1 MRKAWKVKVISMV
14 TIQCSVRSVPRRASG
29 MSYEHWRAS
38 GVSYGYWGHCQG
50 GLRACLMDTGE
61 LRVCLMNT
69 GELRACLMDTGDTA
83 KEGFGHVLWT
93 PEIQTRYWH
102 FSRVGRVKNMC
113 TMDQNYRALILAHVS
128 LCTVTNFR
136 VNLAV
141 FLQKNGCWYEWHPK
155 VSLQFVKS
163 YQF

>member
-1 MRKAWKVKVISMV
+1 
-14 TIQCSVRSVPRRASG
+14 

-61 LRVCLMNT
+61 LRICLMNT

-93 PEIQTRYWH
+93 PETQTRY
-102 FSRVGRVKNMC
+102 
-113 TMDQNYRALILAHVS
+113 
-128 LCTVTNFR
+128 
-136 VNLAV
+136 
-141 FLQKNGCWYEWHPK
+141 
-155 VSLQFVKS
+155 
-163 YQF
+163 